1 MGARD
6 PKSEVGEASGAARAG
21 NLRGLHS
28 NFLYLPLRDSD
39 LVISAH
45 YRLD

>member
-1 MGARD
+1 MGVRE
-6 PKSEVGEASGAARAG
+6 PKSTVGKASGARAG

-39 LVISAH
+39 LVISAR